1 MDLILTIAVPI
12 YNMERWLDKNLATYQ
27 APKLL
32 GRIEV
37 LCLNNASQDCSKKI
51 IEYRVKMCPQIFT
64 LIDRDNRGYGSSINE
79 AIAQAR
85 GRYFRIVDADDW
97 VDTNELIRLVDVLER
112 CESDVVLTD
121 YEIVNLQTGIMTPV
135 RAGDR
140 GATYATP
147 ITDFSMP
154 MQTLPSIHATTYRTA
169 LLQESGFQMQDGIF
183 FVDEE
188 YVILPYLH
196 AKSVVYYPFDIY
208 RYQVADPNQSTSPKN
223 RGKYQEHREKI
234 LRRLIREYQEAK
246 QDQPD
251 NNALDYCFE
260 RIKRGVGDHFTT
272 LYMYVVPR
280 KTGRKLANE
289 WKRDIQQAD
298 PMIWNAVKRKQVILS
313 ACNRLRISLRTYE
326 KAKYFVKKY
335 NNGGVK

>member
-1 MDLILTIAVPI
+1 MDPILTIAVPI
-12 YNMERWLDKNLATYQ
+12 YNMEQWLDKNLATYQ
-27 APKLL
+27 APELL

-37 LCLNNASQDCSKKI
+37 LCLNNASQDGSKVI
-51 IEYRVKMCPQIFT
+51 IERRVEMCPQIFT
-64 LIDRDNRGYGSSINE
+64 LVDRNSRGYGSSINE
-79 AIAQAR
+79 AIARAK
-85 GRYFRIVDADDW
+85 GTYFRIVDADDW
-97 VDTNELIRLVDVLER
+97 VETNELIHLVDVLER

-121 YEIVNLQTGIMTPV
+121 YEIVNLQTGVMTPV

-140 GATYATP
+140 GATYETP
-147 ITDFSMP
+147 STDFSMP
-154 MQTLPSIHATTYRTA
+154 MQTLPSIHATTYRTV
-169 LLQESGFQMQDGIF
+169 LLKESGFQMQDGIF

-251 NNALDYCFE
+251 NNALGYCFE

-272 LYMYVVPR
+272 LYMYVEPR
-280 KTGRKLANE
+280 RKGRKLARE
-289 WKRDIQQAD
+289 WRQYLRK
-298 PMIWNAVKRKQVILS
+298 NAPELWICIRNKAVILAAFS
-313 ACNRLRISLRTYE
+313 HLHMAIRQYE
-326 KAKYFVKKY
+326 HIKGKFLPLIYRE
-335 NNGGVK
+335 G